1 MKRLR
6 SAGQRGR
13 DRRRPAPLVRRGL
26 RPVVAAPAQRPDLA
40 RAPHQGRIVQC
51 AFRSDQIAQDF
62 DPAAR
67 AEYQEPTRR
76 PLPELVAEAL
86 TNDET
91 AERRVSSLA
100 TATPTSAA
108 SSQTSRTRPRPARRH
123 HPRERTLQAAT
134 RSARTT
140 NALLPTDTKAS
151 VRASVHQTF
160 EMDELE
166 ESDEA
171 RCDGALTLLDLV
183 NAAATQRLQN
193 SPRRIA
199 DLTASR

>member
-6 SAGQRGR
+6 AADSA
-13 DRRRPAPLVRRGL
+13 DAIVDGL
-26 RPVVAAPAQRPDLA
+26 RRWRAAVYVPSSLRPLSVLTS

-51 AFRSDQIAQDF
+51 AFRSEQIAEEF
-62 DPAAR
+62 EPAAR
-67 AEYQEPTRR
+67 ADYQEATRR

-91 AERRVSSLA
+91 TERRVSSLA
-100 TATPTSAA
+100 TATSTAAA

-123 HPRERTLQAAT
+123 HPRERTLQAAA

-171 RCDGALTLLDLV
+171 RCDGA
-183 NAAATQRLQN
+183 
-193 SPRRIA
+193 
-199 DLTASR
+199 